1 MTFERANIR
10 AMAGYTYGEQP
21 DDPRVIKLNT
31 NENPYPPSPRVGEA
45 FAAFDYR
52 TLRRYPPATADEFRH
67 LVAERFHID
76 ADQIV
81 VTNGGDEALRL
92 ALTTFVEPGGI
103 FGMAEPSYSLYP
115 VLANVHGARIERVDL
130 EASWRPAADFVDRLN
145 AAGAELT
152 CIVNPHAPSG
162 TLLDL
167 ETIDDLAAMHD
178 GVLLVDEA
186 YIDFVDPTLEHDL
199 VPLIKKH
206 DNLLLLRTMSKGYS
220 LAGLRFGFLMGTAD
234 LIAPI
239 VGKTRDSYNVD
250 GISQRIASAAF
261 ADHAYAADTWARV
274 RAERDRLS
282 KDLAA
287 LGLSSEPSQ
296 ANFLLSKVGGRFP
309 GGAKQVQDEL
319 RQRGIL
325 VRHFGD
331 ARLDGFLRITV
342 GTPDENDR
350 LLNALE
356 SIAE

>member
-45 FAAFDYR
+45 IAGFDYR
-52 TLRRYPPATADEFRH
+52 TLRRYPPATADDFRR
-67 LVAERFHID
+67 LAAERFHID
-76 ADQIV
+76 AEQVV

-92 ALTTFVEPGGI
+92 ALTTFVEPGGV

-130 EASWRPAADFVDRLN
+130 DTSWRPTADFVGQLN
-145 AAGAELT
+145 AAATELT

-162 TLLDL
+162 TLLDHQ
-167 ETIDDLAAMHD
+167 TIDELAAAHD

-186 YIDFVDPTLEHDL
+186 YVDFVDPSLEHNL
-199 VPLIKKH
+199 VPLIEKH

-220 LAGLRFGFLMGTAD
+220 LAGLRFGFLMGPAE

-261 ADHAYAADTWARV
+261 ADHPYAADTWARV
-274 RAERDRLS
+274 RNERERLS
-282 KDLAA
+282 KDLSA

-296 ANFLLSKVGGRFP
+296 ANFLLTKVGGRFP
-309 GGAKQVQDEL
+309 NGAKHVQDEL
-319 RQRGIL
+319 RRRGIL
-325 VRHFGD
+325 VRHFAD
-331 ARLDGFLRITV
+331 ARLDEYLRVTV

-356 SIAE
+356 SIAG